1 MPDYQLQLK
10 IPREL
15 MLHFKAGCIKRDT
28 SANKTIIRLMRRQ
41 LEDWGEPSP
50 STIEVAAVAEK
61 ETARV

>member
-15 MLHFKAGCIKRDT
+15 MLNFKAGCIKRDT

-50 STIEVAAVAEK
+50 STLEVATMREK
-61 ETARV
+61 DEAIV